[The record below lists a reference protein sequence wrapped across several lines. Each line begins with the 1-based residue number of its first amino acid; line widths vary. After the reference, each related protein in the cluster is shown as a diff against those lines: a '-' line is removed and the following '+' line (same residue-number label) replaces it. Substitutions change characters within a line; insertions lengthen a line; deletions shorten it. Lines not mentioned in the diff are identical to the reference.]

1 MAKFLIT
8 ASYTSEGTKGLLME
22 GGSGRKA
29 ALEKTIQGLGGTLD
43 AMYYAY
49 GDDDVVL
56 IVDVPNAV
64 SGLALSLAANASGTV
79 RVKTT
84 PLITVEEVD
93 KACKTS
99 VMYRGAGA
107 AAV

>member
-8 ASYTSEGTKGLLME
+8 ASYTSEGTRGLLLE

-29 ALEKTIQGLGGTLD
+29 ALNKAVQALGGSLD
-43 AMYYAY
+43 AMYYAF
-49 GDDDVVL
+49 GETDVVL
-56 IVDVPNAV
+56 IADLPDVT

-79 RVKTT
+79 NVRTT
-84 PLITVEEVD
+84 PLITIEEID

-99 VMYRGAGA
+99 VAYRGAGA

>member
-8 ASYTSEGTKGLLME
+8 GSYTSEGTKGLLIE

-29 ALEKTIQGLGGTLD
+29 VIEKTLQGLGGKLE

-49 GDDDVVL
+49 GDTDVVL
-56 IVDVPNAV
+56 IADLPDAA

-79 RVKTT
+79 NVTTT
-84 PLITVEEVD
+84 PLITIEEID
-93 KACKTS
+93 AACKKS
-99 VMYRGAGA
+99 VAYQGAGA
-107 AAV
+107 VGA

>member
-8 ASYTSEGTKGLLME
+8 ASYTSEGTRGLLTE

-29 ALEKTIQGLGGTLD
+29 VLEKAIKGLGGTLE
-43 AMYYAY
+43 AMYFAY
-49 GDDDVVL
+49 GDDDVLL
-56 IVDVPNAV
+56 IADVPNAV

-84 PLITVEEVD
+84 PLITVEEID
-93 KACKTS
+93 AACKTS
-99 VMYRGAGA
+99 VKYRGAGA